1 MSRAKF
7 EEWLNKPCSAIEDPV
22 AWVVSDVD
30 SIAYQAW
37 LAGRESMRD
46 EAAKSCEDKA
56 DRIYP
61 EGKRSNQVDRH
72 VADVLDRHADE
83 IRKIAP

>member
-46 EAAKSCEDKA
+46 EAAEIAANQWVKDPQVSAC
-56 DRIYP
+56 DRIMDIEP
-61 EGKRSNQVDRH
+61 
-72 VADVLDRHADE
+72 
-83 IRKIAP
+83 

>member
-1 MSRAKF
+1 MTNSREKF
-7 EEWLNKPCSAIEDPV
+7 EAWFYAFYEPKEWHYIDIEN
-22 AWVVSDVD
+22 S
-30 SIAYQAW
+30 YTAW

-56 DRIYP
+56 DKIHP

-72 VADVLDRHADE
+72 VADVLDRHAEE
-83 IRKIAP
+83 IRSIEP